1 MRGRY
6 NEILVDKQR
15 LEQANNSLRL
25 IMEDERKE
33 LTDLRRQ
40 QQELINST
48 TDGVGIGDEMVLYRD
63 SSLMRS
69 YEAVKEDCALLR
81 KRYDDLVSSHSAAV
95 DKLECSQGSKILPMT
110 PAPSGH
116 ALISCD
122 HFSDA
127 KESKDPVVFILDH
140 LKIDEAEA
148 AGHGDA
154 TQATSSSSS
163 Q

>member
-33 LTDLRRQ
+33 LADLRRQ

-48 TDGVGIGDEMVLYRD
+48 TDGVGGIGEDMVLYRD

-95 DKLECSQGSKILPMT
+95 DKLECSQVSLNVGSR
-110 PAPSGH
+110 H
-116 ALISCD
+116 
-122 HFSDA
+122 
-127 KESKDPVVFILDH
+127 
-140 LKIDEAEA
+140 
-148 AGHGDA
+148 
-154 TQATSSSSS
+154 
-163 Q
+163 

>member
-33 LTDLRRQ
+33 LADLRRQ

-48 TDGVGIGDEMVLYRD
+48 TDGVGGMGEDMVQLYRD

-95 DKLECSQGSKILPMT
+95 DKLECSQVSLTMGSR
-110 PAPSGH
+110 H
-116 ALISCD
+116 
-122 HFSDA
+122 
-127 KESKDPVVFILDH
+127 
-140 LKIDEAEA
+140 
-148 AGHGDA
+148 
-154 TQATSSSSS
+154 
-163 Q
+163 

>member
-1 MRGRY
+1 MYKKKPVLNDVFFSPAENMRGRY

-33 LTDLRRQ
+33 LADLRRQ

-48 TDGVGIGDEMVLYRD
+48 TDGVGGIGEDMVLYRD

-69 YEAVKEDCALLR
+69 YEAVKEDSALLR

-95 DKLECSQGSKILPMT
+95 DKLECSQVSLNVGSR
-110 PAPSGH
+110 H
-116 ALISCD
+116 
-122 HFSDA
+122 
-127 KESKDPVVFILDH
+127 
-140 LKIDEAEA
+140 
-148 AGHGDA
+148 
-154 TQATSSSSS
+154 
-163 Q
+163 

>member
-33 LTDLRRQ
+33 LADLRRQ

-48 TDGVGIGDEMVLYRD
+48 TDGVGGIGEDMVLYRD

-95 DKLECSQGSKILPMT
+95 DKLECSQVS
-110 PAPSGH
+110 
-116 ALISCD
+116 
-122 HFSDA
+122 
-127 KESKDPVVFILDH
+127 
-140 LKIDEAEA
+140 LKM
-148 AGHGDA
+148 GYRH
-154 TQATSSSSS
+154 
-163 Q
+163 